1 MAPTRELAQQ
11 IYGETNKL
19 GKHYEHCRTCAV
31 VGGLSIEEQGFKLRE
46 GCEVVVATPGREPAG
61 SLNWLTSPTI
71 RNVRK
76 SPESA

>member
-19 GKHYEHCRTCAV
+19 GKYYEHCRTCAV

-46 GCEVVVATPGREPAG
+46 GCEVVVATPGRLLDVLQTRHVLLLAA
-61 SLNWLTSPTI
+61 S
-71 RNVRK
+71 R
-76 SPESA
+76 